1 MISLEYLILTAVL
14 LASLA
19 LLLPVYIEGVNTGI
33 SGLKERRVE
42 VLEEKIRIY
51 RDICLLKGFSKTVVD
66 VPEGWREMEA
76 GEYVAVFRGERGCEP
91 ELSRRST

>member
-14 LASLA
+14 LASLL

-42 VLEEKIRIY
+42 VLEEKISIY
-51 RDICLLKGFSKTVVD
+51 RDICLLKGFSRAVVD
-66 VPEGWREMEA
+66 VPEGWREMEE
-76 GEYVAVFRGERGCEP
+76 GEYLAVFRRERGCEP
-91 ELSRRST
+91 EFSRHGT